1 MNRLIHKIWAPQVPS
16 SQDRPAGNAIDR
28 DEASYRSKFLGTYL
42 SDTVQGKAE
51 CVFRFL
57 LLAYIIVNTY
67 TFYVG
72 IPAAGLDNSWAFALN
87 HLVNS
92 GLRFGKDVFFTFGPL
107 GFLLNPMNIGNN
119 VPVAALCFLTVWL
132 LFASLLIY
140 GAHRRLFTV
149 NQLFLFAIST
159 IFCYGS
165 GFVWL
170 LSCLIAAL
178 LLFQSYARR
187 WPPFFLLAVLL
198 TVPCFFIKFSLAMFA
213 WSAILALSLLQ
224 VLQQRE
230 RGILMLGMS
239 GILVPVLFAFAY
251 LIYNPS
257 LHDLVQYIRAGYE
270 ISSGYSVAMSS
281 VGKWYNIYL
290 AAIFTAAYIYII
302 IRLYKSGQP
311 TFWHSLAF
319 IVPLF
324 VSFKHG
330 FVRQDG
336 GHLFIFFSTAIMII
350 GLLLLFSDLRLPKMK
365 GIIYIYPAL
374 IFICFFTYHIY
385 FNGFLFDRIFPI
397 SSFRSMI
404 KTVTFVSNGNAA
416 GLKPDLL
423 PGSMLAEIGGSRVG
437 IFPWE
442 ICYAAANDLNYS
454 PLPVFQTYSAYTSYL
469 DYLDADFLNGNSAPP
484 YLLAAFQALDG
495 RHCLVDVPATW
506 LSIYKWYEPKLLT
519 DSVLL
524 LKRRS
529 VPRFETL
536 KPVGS
541 AVYGKAAVVGLPQY
555 AGPLLVK
562 ISLNLS
568 LTGKIVKTLYHIAPV
583 EMALTDC
590 AGGVSVFRVVP
601 ETLKD
606 GLFLNYLPMSLN
618 ELDMLMNGKA
628 ARKFCSF
635 QLFGPGLTM
644 YRDQMS
650 VQFIEIPAVAV
661 DHPPEKLPLS
671 EGILKSSNK
680 AKFNIDSIT
689 PVQIGH
695 QAFLFVKGWAV
706 DPEAK
711 DSGGGVWTDIDGKAY
726 LADRYPRRDI
736 AAYFKQPGYKNSGFE
751 VYIPASSLSP
761 GAHKLSLQIIATSRK
776 YYYRTEPIT
785 IEIPAR

>member
-1 MNRLIHKIWAPQVPS
+1 
-16 SQDRPAGNAIDR
+16 
-28 DEASYRSKFLGTYL
+28 
-42 SDTVQGKAE
+42 
-51 CVFRFL
+51 
-57 LLAYIIVNTY
+57 
-67 TFYVG
+67 
-72 IPAAGLDNSWAFALN
+72 
-87 HLVNS
+87 
-92 GLRFGKDVFFTFGPL
+92 
-107 GFLLNPMNIGNN
+107 
-119 VPVAALCFLTVWL
+119 
-132 LFASLLIY
+132 
-140 GAHRRLFTV
+140 
-149 NQLFLFAIST
+149 
-159 IFCYGS
+159 
-165 GFVWL
+165 
-170 LSCLIAAL
+170 
-178 LLFQSYARR
+178 
-187 WPPFFLLAVLL
+187 
-198 TVPCFFIKFSLAMFA
+198 
-213 WSAILALSLLQ
+213 
-224 VLQQRE
+224 
-230 RGILMLGMS
+230 
-239 GILVPVLFAFAY
+239 
-251 LIYNPS
+251 
-257 LHDLVQYIRAGYE
+257 
-270 ISSGYSVAMSS
+270 
-281 VGKWYNIYL
+281 
-290 AAIFTAAYIYII
+290 
-302 IRLYKSGQP
+302 
-311 TFWHSLAF
+311 
-319 IVPLF
+319 
-324 VSFKHG
+324 
-330 FVRQDG
+330 
-336 GHLFIFFSTAIMII
+336 
-350 GLLLLFSDLRLPKMK
+350 
-365 GIIYIYPAL
+365 
-374 IFICFFTYHIY
+374 
-385 FNGFLFDRIFPI
+385 
-397 SSFRSMI
+397 MI